1 MGTNKLMAIA
11 ILLCIMLFAGCSSES
26 MTSSMPSSDEQN
38 QSTDSEGTLNLSVG
52 SFTQEITPMSAKSRA
67 EGKLGDTFSQLDVA
81 LIPTDGKGSVHKL
94 SQSRSENL
102 EQFGK
107 VSMRIPVGSYKLI
120 AVASTLRGKSVD
132 IVSATEID
140 FPDNKA
146 VNNAFLCKDIVIK
159 AGNNEISEELTRT
172 VSLLQIASTDDRL
185 ADAKFV
191 DVILKGNCS
200 NKLNPTTGLPVEGS
214 TEDIVRSI
222 DISNEPTQMTRP
234 LSIYCFLGSTNE
246 ELVEA
251 KISIKNGNKEDS
263 EILKTLTFDGDRSVK
278 LKAGCKTILTGGLF
292 SLSSTL
298 DFKYSQD
305 WGSSGGD
312 QTFLE

>member
-1 MGTNKLMAIA
+1 MGLKNN
-11 ILLCIMLFAGCSSES
+11 ILAMVLGIMLFAGCSSES
-26 MTSSMPSSDEQN
+26 MTSNMPSSDEQN
-38 QSTDSEGTLNLSVG
+38 QSENSEGILNLSVEA
-52 SFTQEITPMSAKSRA
+52 FTQEITPMSAKSRA
-67 EGKLGDTFSQLDVA
+67 NGDLGDTFSQLDIA
-81 LIPTDGKGSVHKL
+81 LIPADGKGSVRKL
-94 SQSRSENL
+94 SQSKSENL

-107 VSMRIPVGSYKLI
+107 VSMRVPVGSYKLV
-120 AVASTLRGKSVD
+120 ALASTLKGKSVD

-146 VNNAFLCKDIVIK
+146 TNSAFLCKDIVIK

-172 VSLLQIASTDDRL
+172 VSLLQIISTDERL
-185 ADAKFV
+185 ADAKSV
-191 DVILKGNCS
+191 DVVLKGNCS

-222 DISNEPTQMTRP
+222 NISNEPTKMNKP

-251 KISIKNGNKEDS
+251 KISIKNGS
-263 EILKTLTFDGDRSVK
+263 GEILKTLSFDGDRSVK
-278 LKAGCKTILTGGLF
+278 LKAGCKTVLTGGLF
-292 SLSSTL
+292 SLSSTM